1 MSEERRIV
9 AVLFAD
15 VTGSTDLGDSLDPED
30 VRALLGLYYGIAKE
44 IVIAHGGT
52 VEKFIGDAV
61 MAVFGLPQA
70 HGDDVP
76 RALSAALALRDRVRT
91 EPALGERVPVRM
103 GVSAGE
109 VVATRDTS
117 GGDFLVTGDVVN
129 IAARLQQA
137 AEPWTIL
144 CTARAAHAA
153 GAAFSFGPSIA
164 IEAKGKRAPI
174 EAAVLVGRAEAKTPE
189 HVPLVGR
196 EMDLAHL
203 ELITA
208 RVLTEHRPF
217 LVSLIAPAGVGKTR
231 LLEEFLDRLP
241 RRSPDVTVA
250 VAHCLPYGHQ
260 LTYWPLRSV
269 LFRLADIGEQADPP
283 AIRAAILRWLAEL
296 GVEHPES
303 AAGLLAAT
311 VGAGE
316 FEITDRTDRSA
327 LLSAWRS
334 AVEAAARRSPLVLVF
349 EDLHWSSD
357 SLLDLVEF
365 VMQPRGDAP
374 VLVIALA
381 RPELL
386 DRRPGWGGGRR
397 NVVSLSLEPLTDA
410 ETATLVGHL
419 LKARAPDLT
428 ARIVARAEGNP
439 FYAGELVRSVMERMA
454 TPNDV
459 AAAEQ
464 ALATLPDTVQATV
477 LARLDLLSP
486 EERRV
491 LQLGAVFGRAF
502 REAGI
507 AAIAPDLEP
516 ALDGAFERLLAKDL
530 IRPAGADGVAFRH
543 ILIRDVAY
551 QTLTRAE
558 RAQSHAAAGAWLE
571 GNVQERGDAL
581 TELIAYHYWEA
592 ATSGITSDRAAP
604 HQLSIRQKAVRWL
617 ARAAETTAAG
627 AATFETVRHLR
638 GAIDLADDESL
649 PELYERLGDVTA
661 VAGISVDA
669 YLRALRLC
677 RERGRPAPQRLRV
690 LASLLTLYT
699 RFQGAITKRPT
710 TDEMEQ
716 LFREGETLLDEVDDR
731 RTVAR
736 FLIAKGFW
744 PFWLEA
750 TATAAAI
757 ADAEAQARRG
767 LEIAAELR
775 DARLQSVALDALSS
789 CAIRRRDWR
798 QCRELTAQRLA
809 LKDRLD
815 LTERID
821 AHSVAAW
828 TACQLGNLN
837 EATDTSAAGLAL
849 LEPNQVP
856 AQALHLVTWQIYAL
870 TLRGRWDQALA
881 AGERAFQLW
890 NEAERFAAGFAV
902 RGFAAALDVARGRR
916 DDRLTDRYHK
926 VIREILQQLP
936 PDAHFARRFEPLV
949 FGDLK
954 GLDTEVVQSFNALPF
969 NESVERALSFCC
981 DRAYPLASDLT
992 RAIVAF
998 AEPLGHQVLEA
1009 QARRALGIVSAD
1021 PQELARSLAIFERI
1035 SAAPYAARTRCERA
1049 LLLDDEHELTAGMR
1063 ALEAIGDV
1071 DQLARL
1077 EQVRKQAGRTR

>member
-1 MSEERRIV
+1 
-9 AVLFAD
+9 
-15 VTGSTDLGDSLDPED
+15 
-30 VRALLGLYYGIAKE
+30 
-44 IVIAHGGT
+44 
-52 VEKFIGDAV
+52 
-61 MAVFGLPQA
+61 
-70 HGDDVP
+70 
-76 RALSAALALRDRVRT
+76 
-91 EPALGERVPVRM
+91 
-103 GVSAGE
+103 
-109 VVATRDTS
+109 
-117 GGDFLVTGDVVN
+117 
-129 IAARLQQA
+129 
-137 AEPWTIL
+137 
-144 CTARAAHAA
+144 
-153 GAAFSFGPSIA
+153 
-164 IEAKGKRAPI
+164 
-174 EAAVLVGRAEAKTPE
+174 
-189 HVPLVGR
+189 
-196 EMDLAHL
+196 
-203 ELITA
+203 
-208 RVLTEHRPF
+208 
-217 LVSLIAPAGVGKTR
+217 
-231 LLEEFLDRLP
+231 
-241 RRSPDVTVA
+241 
-250 VAHCLPYGHQ
+250 
-260 LTYWPLRSV
+260 
-269 LFRLADIGEQADPP
+269 
-283 AIRAAILRWLAEL
+283 
-296 GVEHPES
+296 
-303 AAGLLAAT
+303 
-311 VGAGE
+311 
-316 FEITDRTDRSA
+316 
-327 LLSAWRS
+327 
-334 AVEAAARRSPLVLVF
+334 
-349 EDLHWSSD
+349 
-357 SLLDLVEF
+357 
-365 VMQPRGDAP
+365 
-374 VLVIALA
+374 
-381 RPELL
+381 
-386 DRRPGWGGGRR
+386 
-397 NVVSLSLEPLTDA
+397 
-410 ETATLVGHL
+410 
-419 LKARAPDLT
+419 
-428 ARIVARAEGNP
+428 
-439 FYAGELVRSVMERMA
+439 
-454 TPNDV
+454 
-459 AAAEQ
+459 
-464 ALATLPDTVQATV
+464 
-477 LARLDLLSP
+477 
-486 EERRV
+486 
-491 LQLGAVFGRAF
+491 
-502 REAGI
+502 
-507 AAIAPDLEP
+507 
-516 ALDGAFERLLAKDL
+516 
-530 IRPAGADGVAFRH
+530 
-543 ILIRDVAY
+543 
-551 QTLTRAE
+551 
-558 RAQSHAAAGAWLE
+558 
-571 GNVQERGDAL
+571 
-581 TELIAYHYWEA
+581 
-592 ATSGITSDRAAP
+592 
-604 HQLSIRQKAVRWL
+604 
-617 ARAAETTAAG
+617 
-627 AATFETVRHLR
+627 VRHLR
-638 GAIDLADDESL
+638 GAIDLADDDSL

-750 TATAAAI
+750 TATAATI

-809 LKDRLD
+809 FKDRLD

-821 AHSVAAW
+821 AYSVAAW
-828 TACQLGNLN
+828 TACQLGNLD

-916 DDRLTDRYHK
+916 DDRLAERYHK

-954 GLDTEVVQSFNALPF
+954 GLDTEVVQSFDALPF

-981 DRAYPLASDLT
+981 DRAYPLASGLT

-1009 QARRALGIVSAD
+1009 QARRALAIGSAD
-1021 PQELARSLAIFERI
+1021 PQELAQALAIFERI
-1035 SAAPYAARTRCERA
+1035 NAAPYAARTRCERA